1 MRVSGRAS
9 AEMSRSETVN
19 VAKDTQD
26 RDAENG
32 GYQLYLYVSDEA
44 LPAVSD
50 ASVVNL
56 TPKSSD
62 ADAVLAA
69 ITAAGLTAADL
80 RTRTLFIAGPG
91 PVVRAAAV
99 YAAVAGF
106 AGRHLDVSDLD
117 VVTDVR
123 SIHDPLL
130 FPADTPRPESV
141 PESMLFSADDV
152 VEGLDAASLP
162 LVHFAKKVVL
172 NASVSISTTLEALVM
187 VAALRRRGPVEKFP
201 HLLPNGTPLPAGD
214 LDAGLIDLDGLRR
227 AGAQLRRDRRIDDR
241 ATVVERLAPSPR
253 AVRLAAAA
261 ALPLEEVLARLG
273 SVRDDATGFYRCP
286 RPERHRNGDATPSA
300 RLAEHGF
307 RCFRCDAEQVDAL
320 RLVMDVRGLAPDA
333 AAAWLLD
340 AAAGVDGLS
349 G

>member
-1 MRVSGRAS
+1 
-9 AEMSRSETVN
+9 MSRSETVN

-26 RDAENG
+26 RDAGNG
-32 GYQLYLYVSDEA
+32 GYHLYLYVSDEA

-69 ITAAGLTAADL
+69 IAAAGLTAADL

-91 PVVRAAAV
+91 PVERAAAV

-123 SIHDPLL
+123 SIQDPLL
-130 FPADTPRPESV
+130 FPADSPRPESV

-214 LDAGLIDLDGLRR
+214 LDTGLVDLDGLRR

-241 ATVVERLAPSPR
+241 ATVVERLAPSAR

-261 ALPLEEVLARLG
+261 ALSLEEVLTRLG

-333 AAAWLLD
+333 AADWLL
-340 AAAGVDGLS
+340 AH
-349 G
+349 

>member
-1 MRVSGRAS
+1 VRVSGRAS

-69 ITAAGLTAADL
+69 ITSAGLTAADL

-91 PVVRAAAV
+91 PVERAAAV

-130 FPADTPRPESV
+130 FPADTPRPESA

-152 VEGLDAASLP
+152 VDGLDAASLP

-214 LDAGLIDLDGLRR
+214 LDTGLVDLDGLRR

-241 ATVVERLAPSPR
+241 ATVVERLALSPR

-261 ALPLEEVLARLG
+261 ALPLEEVLTRLG

-333 AAAWLLD
+333 AADWLL
-340 AAAGVDGLS
+340 AH
-349 G
+349 

>member
-1 MRVSGRAS
+1 VRVFVEAS

-26 RDAENG
+26 RSAENG

-56 TPKSSD
+56 TPQSAD

-69 ITAAGLTAADL
+69 ISAAGLSAADL

-91 PVVRAAAV
+91 PVERAAAV

-123 SIHDPLL
+123 SIHEPLL

-152 VEGLDAASLP
+152 LKGFDPAVLP
-162 LVHFAKKVVL
+162 LVHFTKKAVL

-201 HLLPNGTPLPAGD
+201 YLLPNGTPLPDGD
-214 LDAGLIDLDGLRR
+214 LDTGLIDLDGLRR

-241 ATVVERLAPSPR
+241 ATVVERLVPSPR
-253 AVRLAAAA
+253 VIRLAAAA

-333 AAAWLLD
+333 AADWLLD
-340 AAAGVDGLS
+340 AAGRNG
-349 G
+349 